1 MNAEVLTFDLA
12 KTRKWLCSYEGCR
25 RVMMRR
31 SHLNDPAYCDYK
43 CGCQGQPDKVLVGA
57 G

>member
-1 MNAEVLTFDLA
+1 MSDVLTFDLA

-25 RVMMRR
+25 RVMRRR

-43 CGCQGQPDKVLVGA
+43 CGCQGQPDKVLVGS